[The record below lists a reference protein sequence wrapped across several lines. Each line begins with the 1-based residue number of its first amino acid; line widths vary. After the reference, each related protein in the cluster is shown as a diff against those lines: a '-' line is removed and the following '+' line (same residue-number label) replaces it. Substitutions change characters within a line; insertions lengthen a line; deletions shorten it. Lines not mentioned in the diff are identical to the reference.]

1 MYFWY
6 GDPKRTTRAY
16 GAELGFYDLNKKQ
29 VEKYILNGQINL
41 QLINESL
48 YNDDSWY
55 EDNEIEEG
63 MLPSVNQ
70 ISSLSDCIIQGPYLE
85 DNYAIA
91 ICNDIDNLKTK
102 LISDCDPDILENID
116 EDSFQPGSYSIV
128 WIRGLK
134 WGAAFAFDELIK
146 EESKFKLQY
155 ASFNETKIITG
166 LTIEEECIYEF
177 SESWNEAD
185 ESISGTDI
193 YLVEGEEKGYSV
205 KKI

>member
-6 GDPKRTTRAY
+6 GDPQSTTRAY
-16 GAELGFYDLNKKQ
+16 GAELGFYELNKKQ
-29 VEKYILNGQINL
+29 IEKYTVDGQINL
-41 QLINESL
+41 QIINESL
-48 YNDDSWY
+48 HNDDSWY

-63 MLPSVNQ
+63 FLPSLNQ
-70 ISSLSDCIIQGPYLE
+70 ISSLAECIIQGPYLE
-85 DNYAIA
+85 DNYGIA
-91 ICNDIDNLKTK
+91 ICNDIDNLEPK

-116 EDSFQPGSYSIV
+116 EDSFQPGSFSIV

-134 WGAAFAFDELIK
+134 WGAAFASDESIK

-155 ASFNETKIITG
+155 ASFNKTKIITG
-166 LTIEEECIYEF
+166 LTVDDECIYEF

-185 ESISGTDI
+185 ESISGTNI
-193 YLVEGEEKGYSV
+193 YLVEGEGKVYSV